1 MNTPPLPSIL
11 HGGGEGFIICNLH
24 IASLANTKF
33 QDLKPNTLSSSTKYV
48 ELWGKCQFHV
58 LTDNSY
64 VFLVCP
70 RTDVEYFLREEVKIA
85 DPDKKS
91 TSYQRGLIPS
101 ARKASTNRGTFATNW

>member
-1 MNTPPLPSIL
+1 MQSRLIL
-11 HGGGEGFIICNLH
+11 HSGIHLFVTYMCMAATED
-24 IASLANTKF
+24 ALAITKI
-33 QDLKPNTLSSSTKYV
+33 QDLEPNTLSSTKYV
-48 ELWGKCQFHV
+48 EQWGKCQFHV

-70 RTDVEYFLREEVKIA
+70 RTDVEYFLLEEVKIA

-91 TSYQRGLIPS
+91 SSYQRGLIPS

>member
-1 MNTPPLPSIL
+1 MQSKLIFHSGL
-11 HGGGEGFIICNLH
+11 HLFVTFMCMAANED
-24 IASLANTKF
+24 ALAHTKI
-33 QDLKPNTLSSSTKYV
+33 QDLEPNTLSSSTKYV

-101 ARKASTNRGTFATNW
+101 ARKA

>member
-1 MNTPPLPSIL
+1 MQSKLIL
-11 HGGGEGFIICNLH
+11 HSGIHLFVTSMCMAATED
-24 IASLANTKF
+24 ALAYTKI
-33 QDLKPNTLSSSTKYV
+33 QDLEPNTLSSTKYV
-48 ELWGKCQFHV
+48 ELWGKCQFHDPV
-58 LTDNSY
+58 DNSY

-70 RTDVEYFLREEVKIA
+70 RTDVEYFLLEGVKIA